1 MEKLGKA
8 SAEARKQQTVQN
20 FASSEATF
28 KKFLEDWQVYNWKKL
43 WTWLESLLDNW
54 TLPDG
59 REDLSDEELEKTLTE
74 TDKTV
79 INLQKRK
86 KEWENTKQKLKT
98 EHKQK
103 ETLDSKLE
111 NVSLYEQ
118 KLDEVPE
125 NLMAI
130 YQNQLYDLAK
140 PDISLEH
147 LASELTFYDFLLR
160 IASWEPVNIHFIP
173 FRNIKN
179 LVRICEEYFTVQEN
193 PEEEPENSSPMRK
206 SRLFKRVLSSESTP
220 NEKNFEK
227 NLIDKL
233 TFKRILEEME
243 LLDWLSLAELK
254 ENLDSIEYL
263 ADQYREFIV
272 ENWLSV
278 KEQKEIIKK
287 YQKERKKITDR
298 TLKIKYNLRQKYGY
312 TWKNP
317 KCSSKNWAIIWENPN
332 EKLEKLAT
340 N

>member
-20 FASSEATF
+20 FASSEAEKRLSCEGF
-28 KKFLEDWQVYNWKKL
+28 
-43 WTWLESLLDNW
+43 SLDNLENLSTW
-54 TLPDG
+54 
-59 REDLSDEELEKTLTE
+59 REIVDENWEIKSERLWILVQNYKITKT
-74 TDKTV
+74 K
-79 INLQKRK
+79 IK
-86 KEWENTKQKLKT
+86 KWN
-98 EHKQK
+98 KQK
-103 ETLDSKLE
+103 EKLVKNLEKQKVKIEKLDSKLG
-111 NVSLYEQ
+111 NVKLYEER
-118 KLDEVPE
+118 LDEVPE

-147 LASELTFYDFLLR
+147 LASELTFYDFLMR
-160 IASWEPVNIHFIP
+160 IASWEPVNIHYIP
-173 FRNIKN
+173 FRNAENAVKV
-179 LVRICEEYFTVQEN
+179 LEEYFSIDETPVKDWEKQ
-193 PEEEPENSSPMRK
+193 SPMRK
-206 SRLFKRVLSSESTP
+206 SRLFKRVLSSETTP

-227 NLIDKL
+227 NLIEKL
-233 TFKRILEEME
+233 NNSRILEEME
-243 LLDWLSLAELK
+243 LLDWLQLAELR

-312 TWKNP
+312 TWKMP
-317 KCSSKNWAIIWENPN
+317 KCSWKNWVITWENPN

>member
-20 FASSEATF
+20 FVSSEATF
-28 KKFLEDWQVYNWKKL
+28 KKFLEDWQVYNWKRL

-54 TLPDG
+54 NLPDG
-59 REDLSDEELEKTLTE
+59 LGDLSDEELEKTLTE

-86 KEWENTKQKLKT
+86 KERENTKQKLKT

-103 ETLDSKLE
+103 ETLNSKLDS
-111 NVSLYEQ
+111 VSLYEQ

-130 YQNQLYDLAK
+130 YQNQLYDLRFN
-140 PDISLEH
+140 DISLEH

-160 IASWEPVNIHFIP
+160 IANWEPVNIHMIP
-173 FRNIKN
+173 YKN
-179 LVRICEEYFTVQEN
+179 LQNLVKIWKEFIAISENPEQEQEN
-193 PEEEPENSSPMRK
+193 PSPFRK
-206 SRLFKRVLSSESTP
+206 SRAFKRILWTESTP
-220 NEKNFEK
+220 NERNYEK
-227 NLIDKL
+227 IIIEKL
-233 TFKRILEEME
+233 TNSRMIEEMSE
-243 LLDWLSLAELK
+243 LDWLLIAELR

-263 ADQYREFIV
+263 ADTYREFIV
-272 ENWLSV
+272 ENWLSS

-298 TLKIKYNLRQKYGY
+298 MLKIRYRLAQKYGY
-312 TWKNP
+312 L
-317 KCSSKNWAIIWENPN
+317 C
-332 EKLEKLAT
+332 
-340 N
+340 

>member
-20 FASSEATF
+20 FASSEAEKRLSCEGF
-28 KKFLEDWQVYNWKKL
+28 
-43 WTWLESLLDNW
+43 SLDNLENLSTW
-54 TLPDG
+54 
-59 REDLSDEELEKTLTE
+59 REIVDENWEIKSERLWILVQNYKITKT
-74 TDKTV
+74 K
-79 INLQKRK
+79 IK
-86 KEWENTKQKLKT
+86 KWN
-98 EHKQK
+98 KQK
-103 ETLDSKLE
+103 EKLVKNLEKQKVKIEKLDSKLG
-111 NVSLYEQ
+111 NVKLYEE

-173 FRNIKN
+173 YRNIKN
-179 LVRICEEYFTVQEN
+179 LVRICEEYFTVDET
-193 PEEEPENSSPMRK
+193 PIKDWENSSPIRK
-206 SRLFKRVLSSESTP
+206 SRLFKRVLSSETTP

-243 LLDWLSLAELK
+243 LLDWLSLAELR

-278 KEQKEIIKK
+278 KEQKEIIKR

-298 TLKIKYNLRQKYGY
+298 ALKIKYNLRQKYGY